1 MIEEVDKKIEKINKI
16 RDFISSN
23 KIFLKLLEKGNQYYK
38 ENGQVLNDKKL
49 NYYNYLVL
57 SATIW
62 TGSENSEYQE
72 SLHDSVLLNKIKM
85 NMVKTIDG
93 HILEQEK
100 ELNKYLK

>member
-1 MIEEVDKKIEKINKI
+1 MIEEIDKKIEKINKI

-38 ENGQVLNDKKL
+38 KENDKKL

-62 TGSENSEYQE
+62 TGSENSKYQE

>member
-23 KIFLKLLEKGNQYYK
+23 KIFLKLLKKGNQYYK
-38 ENGQVLNDKKL
+38 KENDKKL

-62 TGSENSEYQE
+62 TGSENSKYQE

>member
-38 ENGQVLNDKKL
+38 KENDKKL

-62 TGSENSEYQE
+62 TGSENSKYQE

>member
-16 RDFISSN
+16 RDFISAN
-23 KIFLKLLEKGNQYYK
+23 ILFLKLLKKGNQYYK
-38 ENGQVLNDKKL
+38 KENDKKL

-62 TGSENSEYQE
+62 TGSENSKYQE
-72 SLHDSVLLNKIKM
+72 SLYDSVLLNKIKM

-93 HILEQEK
+93 HILDQEK